1 VPATGGPRVCPQCG
15 YSHLR
20 PSRAHTSAERFQ
32 AWWSRTE
39 WFRCDTC
46 HWRGRLTDEWK
57 PSQAFPDLPALRLDK
72 DLNVDP
78 LQQRDEDALTALVL
92 QQSEQLRG
100 TLKVWL
106 DDSRPAPSGWLRV
119 TTVRNARKL
128 VEAGL
133 VHEISLDYDLGWC
146 ADCLAREE
154 HLKSSGRRHCEHT
167 PTGYDLVAWMAET
180 GRWPAAPPH
189 VHSGNVE
196 GGARMLG
203 VIARYWHDGALAASP
218 MPAADGEMAPVES
231 AEIEHTPPVPHPDA
245 ASVAML
251 TKCPKC
257 HGPFLYRT
265 HRQSAFQRLR
275 SMVTR
280 RYPVRCRACGYTAWS
295 ADPILVRLSSSATG
309 ETGGD
314 ERLENSRFDDFDPD

>member
-1 VPATGGPRVCPQCG
+1 M
-15 YSHLR
+15 R

-32 AWWSRTE
+32 AWWSQTE

-46 HWRGRLTDEWK
+46 KWRGRLTDEWK

-78 LQQRDEDALTALVL
+78 LQQRDEDALTELVL
-92 QQSEQLRG
+92 QQTEHLRG

-119 TTVRNARKL
+119 TSVRNARKL

-133 VHEISLDYDLGWC
+133 VREISLDYDLGWC
-146 ADCLAREE
+146 AECLAREE

-180 GRWPAAPPH
+180 GRWPAAPPT
-189 VHSGNVE
+189 VHSGNIE

-203 VIARYWHDGALAASP
+203 VIARYWHDGALTP
-218 MPAADGEMAPVES
+218 QPIPGGDGESIGPTDAS
-231 AEIEHTPPVPHPDA
+231 DASQSRTTGEIEHTPPVPHPDA
-245 ASVAML
+245 ANVSTL
-251 TKCPKC
+251 SKCPKC
-257 HGPFLYRT
+257 HGPFLHRT
-265 HRQSAFQRLR
+265 HRHSTFERIR

-280 RYPVRCRACGYTAWS
+280 RYPVRCHACGYTAWS
-295 ADPILVRLSSSATG
+295 ADPILVRLASSTPASRGG
-309 ETGGD
+309 EPGH
-314 ERLENSRFDDFDPD
+314 EKSPLDDFDPD

>member
-1 VPATGGPRVCPQCG
+1 MTTTGGPRVCPQCG

-32 AWWSRTE
+32 AWWSQTE

-78 LQQRDEDALTALVL
+78 LQQRDEDALTDLVL
-92 QQSEQLRG
+92 EQGEHLRS
-100 TLKVWL
+100 TLNVWL

-119 TTVRNARKL
+119 TTVRNARRL

-133 VHEISLDYDLGWC
+133 VREISLDYDLGWC

-180 GRWPAAPPH
+180 GRWPAAPPT
-189 VHSGNVE
+189 VHSGNIE

-203 VIARYWHDGALAASP
+203 VIARYWHDGALTP
-218 MPAADGEMAPVES
+218 MPIPADGAPPE
-231 AEIEHTPPVPHPDA
+231 AAETEEIEHTPPVPHPDA
-245 ASVAML
+245 ANIATL

-257 HGPFLYRT
+257 HGTSLHRT
-265 HRQSAFQRLR
+265 HRHSTFERLR
-275 SMVTR
+275 SIVTR
-280 RYPVRCRACGYTAWS
+280 RYPVRCNACGYTTWS
-295 ADPILVRLSSSATG
+295 ADPILVRLSS
-309 ETGGD
+309 GGD
-314 ERLENSRFDDFDPD
+314 SPQENSPLDDFDPD